1 MMKQPISQ
9 LSLKRLCHRVGIKRI
24 SVDSYKPLYQYM
36 ISVLLDLVDKIKT
49 LSKSNKTNIISEQDV
64 EEARVVLSLLQ
75 NRIQS
80 GGDARDYPGFCDG
93 MNSQCGNIPE
103 PAQFTIPGVVIEST
117 CAGAPSTMNGGGV
130 SDKHEHYFTIP
141 LTQFERF
148 VSHHLP
154 HNCSFHFSDEG
165 MDRLQYHIENITMQY
180 LADINKTLQEQN
192 IKQFFL

>member
-1 MMKQPISQ
+1 MKQTISQ

-24 SVDSYKPLYQYM
+24 SIDSYKPLYQYM

-49 LSKSNKTNIISEQDV
+49 LSKSNKTNIINEQDV
-64 EEARVVLSLLQ
+64 EEARIVLSLLQ

-80 GGDARDYPGFCDG
+80 GGDVKDYPGFCDG

-103 PAQFTIPGVVIEST
+103 SGQWIIPGVVVEST
-117 CAGAPSTMNGGGV
+117 CAGAPSKMNGGGV
-130 SDKHEHYFTIP
+130 KNEHYFTIP

-148 VSHHLP
+148 VSQHLP
-154 HNCSFHFSDEG
+154 NNFTFHFSNEG

-180 LADINKTLQEQN
+180 LADTNKTLQEQN

>member
-1 MMKQPISQ
+1 MMKQTISQ

-49 LSKSNKTNIISEQDV
+49 LSKSNKTNIINEQDV
-64 EEARVVLSLLQ
+64 EEARIVLSLLQ

-80 GGDARDYPGFCDG
+80 GGDVRDYPGFCDG
-93 MNSQCGNIPE
+93 MNSQCSNVTE
-103 PAQFTIPGVVIEST
+103 PGQSIIPGVVIENT
-117 CAGAPSTMNGGGV
+117 CAGVPSTMNGGGGGI
-130 SDKHEHYFTIP
+130 KNEHYFTIP

-148 VSHHLP
+148 VYQYLP
-154 HNCSFHFSDEG
+154 NNCSFHFSNEG